1 MAEPRVVAY
10 SNTGCEFNFGMADD
24 IFANVV
30 GPPSA
35 KIKPGRV
42 KMNKK
47 TKKSERAKNV
57 PVLSKNGKRSLNFC
71 YFYATI

>member
-10 SNTGCEFNFGMADD
+10 NNTGCEFNFGIADD

-35 KIKPGRV
+35 QVKPERV
-42 KMNKK
+42 KMKK
-47 TKKSERAKNV
+47 KNFKQRSEILRDSIFM
-57 PVLSKNGKRSLNFC
+57 LMRIFSM
-71 YFYATI
+71 